1 MKKVAIYLFAVAI
14 IWGGI
19 SCKAKKC
26 ADFSD
31 PRNNYH
37 NKYNKKGLVK
47 SKNKQSRTWSD
58 KY

>member
-1 MKKVAIYLFAVAI
+1 MKRVAICLLAI
-14 IWGGI
+14 TIILGGV
-19 SCKAKKC
+19 SCKGKKC

-47 SKNKQSRTWSD
+47 SKNKQKSTWSD